1 MDELA
6 KIDGYKLDADRGER
20 LQFSDAE
27 FIVKASADTTA
38 GAFTIIEEVAPLD
51 TPLHAHKNEDEL
63 FYVLE
68 GEHVFQCGDE
78 EFHVGPGGMVFAPR
92 GVPHAHRRVVPRT
105 GRFLTMTYPAGFE
118 GFFRELADA
127 ERAGSSMPEAYARVT
142 EKYGVTWLDN

>member
-6 KIDGYKLDADRGER
+6 KIDGYKLDADLGER

-92 GVPHAHRRVVPRT
+92 GVPHAHRRVVERT

-118 GFFRELADA
+118 GFFRELAEA
-127 ERAGSSMPEAYARVT
+127 ERAGSSMPEAYAKVT